1 MKEKIRFILLSLIG
15 IVIFFIPVS
24 NSKVPVVLFV
34 DFFKEILGNNL
45 RVISIISVCFYMVT
59 LLMAYL
65 LKNRY
70 ATYYL
75 LNDSIFKKVLNI
87 FSFIV
92 VVLIV
97 LDVKLPFIQHPEIG
111 QKILNLASTIFL
123 TIMIAG
129 SLVIFIIRSGIVQFI
144 SVLMEPIMRP
154 IFKLPGEAAMN
165 VISSFVSS
173 ASVGVYFTEQ
183 FYKREIYTTK
193 EACVVVSSFSVI
205 SVGYIGVLAQLANI
219 EHMYGVLIIISFLLV
234 LFMAIIM
241 VRIPPLSLK
250 GDTTISGHKPI
261 SNMKKMGLLE
271 RLNTALD
278 CGASVSN
285 EFTLEAFKQNMI
297 QSLMFASKTI
307 GVMIIVVTTVL
318 TMVYFTQFFQII
330 GRPIGYFLQLFRLP
344 NAFDIAPSVL
354 IGIVEVSLPSILITG
369 KIIAEQSAFFVVLLS
384 IVQIIFFSEAG
395 NAILSSKLPISFL
408 DLILIFIVRTLVA
421 IPIVALISHLIY

>member
-1 MKEKIRFILLSLIG
+1 MKEKLRFIVLSLIG
-15 IVIFFIPVS
+15 IIVFFIPIS
-24 NSKVPVVLFV
+24 NSKVPIVLLV
-34 DFFKEILGNNL
+34 DFFKGILGNNL
-45 RVISIISVCFYMVT
+45 RVVSIFSVCFYMIT

-65 LKNRY
+65 FKNRY

-87 FSFIV
+87 LSFIV
-92 VVLIV
+92 VILIIF
-97 LDVKLPFIQHPEIG
+97 DVKLPFIQHPEIG

-129 SLVIFIIRSGIVQFI
+129 SLVIFIIRSGIVEFI
-144 SVLMEPIMRP
+144 SVLMEPVMRP

-183 FYKREIYTTK
+183 FYKREIYTAK

-219 EHMYGVLIIISFLLV
+219 EHMYGILIITSFLLV

-250 GDTTISGHKPI
+250 EDRTIKGNKTS
-261 SNMKKMGLLE
+261 SNIEKLGIVKRFSRALE
-271 RLNTALD
+271 
-278 CGASVSN
+278 CGANISK
-285 EFTLEAFKQNMI
+285 EFTLTAFKQNMI

-318 TMVYFTQFFQII
+318 TIVYFTEFFQII
-330 GRPIGYFLQLFRLP
+330 GRPIGYFLQLFKLP

-369 KIIAEQSAFFVVLLS
+369 KVIAEQSAFFVVLLS

-395 NAILSSKLPISFL
+395 NAILSSKLPMTFL

-421 IPIVALISHLIY
+421 IPIVVLISHLIY